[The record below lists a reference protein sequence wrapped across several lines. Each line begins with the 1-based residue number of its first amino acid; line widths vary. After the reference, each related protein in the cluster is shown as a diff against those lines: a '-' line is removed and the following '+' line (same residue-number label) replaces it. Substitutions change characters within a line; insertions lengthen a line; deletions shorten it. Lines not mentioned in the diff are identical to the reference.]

1 MQDDDIQTQI
11 ALVEKAEARGDAGLI
26 ISPIETLPMQT
37 PVRHALAR
45 GTPVVVVGTDL
56 GIAPGGKLAY
66 VLNDEEA
73 GGRMAAR
80 RIGSILHGSGSIA
93 ILGIDPR
100 LQSILIR
107 QRSVEGMLAREF
119 PHIHVAVRRLG
130 FSNVPGEQQNAEEL
144 LSNRNI
150 DAILALSLASTRG
163 AYYALV
169 EFGKEKAIKLVGFDQ
184 DLLPPIRTGGIDSV
198 VAQNTYEMGRSAMNI
213 MSGQLHSRPV
223 PDRLFVNPVL
233 MTRDNID
240 SPEIHQ
246 LLDIAWWPQ
255 R

>member
-1 MQDDDIQTQI
+1 MQEDDILTQI
-11 ALVEKAEARGDAGLI
+11 ALIEKAEARGDAGLI

-45 GTPVVVVGTDL
+45 GIPVVVVGSEL
-56 GIAPGGKLAY
+56 GISPGGKLAY

-73 GGRMAAR
+73 GGRLAAR
-80 RIGSILHGSGSIA
+80 RIGSILHGSGSVA

-107 QRSVEGMLAREF
+107 QRSFESTLAREY
-119 PHIHVAVRRLG
+119 PHIHIEVRRLG

-144 LSNRNI
+144 LSNQSI

-169 EFGKEKAIKLVGFDQ
+169 EFGKEKAVKLVGFDQ
-184 DLLPPIRTGGIDSV
+184 DLLLPIRTGGIDSV
-198 VAQNTYEMGRSAMNI
+198 VGQNTYEMGRSAMNI
-213 MSGQLHSRPV
+213 ISGQLHGV
-223 PDRLFVNPVL
+223 PQPARLLVSPVL
-233 MTRDNID
+233 MTQENID

-246 LLDIAWWPQ
+246 VLDITWWPQ
-255 R
+255 